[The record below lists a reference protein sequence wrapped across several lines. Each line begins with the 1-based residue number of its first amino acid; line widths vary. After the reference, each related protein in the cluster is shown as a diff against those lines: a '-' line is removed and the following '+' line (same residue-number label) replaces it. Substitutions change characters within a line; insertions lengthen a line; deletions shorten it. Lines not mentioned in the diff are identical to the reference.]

1 MRRSRSA
8 KPDVFERIKRDFDAG
23 DFEKARDRLHG
34 LVNAHPEDLELRGLL
49 GDVYARLGDPV
60 RAGQFWY
67 FIENKTH
74 EMLDACKQFE
84 RHCGNHPPTIAKR
97 LRWSGDIES
106 VPCPRAREMLKQRPV
121 KREAGCGTVVFGIV
135 GLIVLLVVGVA
146 VVLFLI
152 YFIKAVLSDS
162 V

>member
-34 LVNAHPEDLELRGLL
+34 LVNAHPEDMELRGLL

-67 FIENKTH
+67 LVENKTH

-84 RHCGNHPPTIAKR
+84 RHCGNHPLTIAKR
-97 LRWSGDIES
+97 LRYQGDPET
-106 VPCPRAREMLKQRPV
+106 VPCPRAREMLAALE
-121 KREAGCGTVVFGIV
+121 KRRFQDRWRERMGTIGCLLGALVLLIIA
-135 GLIVLLVVGVA
+135 LIVIGVMVVA
-146 VVLFLI
+146 Q
-152 YFIKAVLSDS
+152 SE
-162 V
+162 

>member
-67 FIENKTH
+67 LVENKTH

-84 RHCGNHPPTIAKR
+84 RDCGNHPLTIAKR
-97 LRWSGDIES
+97 IRFKGDPETA
-106 VPCPRAREMLKQRPV
+106 PCPRAREMLLKLE
-121 KREAGCGTVVFGIV
+121 KRRLHDRWRERMGTIGC
-135 GLIVLLVVGVA
+135 LLAALVLLVIALIVIGVI
-146 VVLFLI
+146 VV
-152 YFIKAVLSDS
+152 AQSE
-162 V
+162 